1 MAGIAFITRKAL
13 LTQNNVTVNS
23 GSDFGGVLTSAYTR
37 LTGLAS
43 VTGSLSIRLQ
53 GRMDPLGPVLV
64 SSVWVANSGINF
76 FDVPNRTP
84 YTSFDI
90 TVAATPGQTASI
102 LIVGEPL
109 R

>member
-1 MAGIAFITRKAL
+1 VAGIAFITRKAL
-13 LTQNNVTVNS
+13 LTQNNATVNS
-23 GSDFGGVLTSAYTR
+23 GADFGGVLTSAFTR
-37 LTGLAS
+37 LTGMAS
-43 VTGSLSIRLQ
+43 VTGSLSIRMQ
-53 GRMDPLGPVLV
+53 GKMDAAGPVLV

-84 YTSFDI
+84 YVNFDI
-90 TVAATPGQTASI
+90 TVAATPGQVASI